1 MLCFLTSDEGGGLR
15 VVQQHKY
22 LARFGAK
29 NIPCEEFLELL
40 HVYRL
45 YDELVQKIQGGAQ

>member
-1 MLCFLTSDEGGGLR
+1 M
-15 VVQQHKY
+15 VQQHKY

-29 NIPCEEFLELL
+29 NIPREEFLELL

-45 YDELVQKIQGGAQ
+45 YDELKTKGNLK

>member
-1 MLCFLTSDEGGGLR
+1 M
-15 VVQQHKY
+15 VQQHKY
-22 LARFGAK
+22 LSRFGAK
-29 NIPCEEFLELL
+29 NIPREEFLELL